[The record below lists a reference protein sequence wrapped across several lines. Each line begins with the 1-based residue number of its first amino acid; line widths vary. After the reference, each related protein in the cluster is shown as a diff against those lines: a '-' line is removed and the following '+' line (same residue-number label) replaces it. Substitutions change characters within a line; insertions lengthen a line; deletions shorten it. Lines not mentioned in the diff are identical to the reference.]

1 MGLCG
6 RSLLL
11 QGRRRAGLPAL
22 FSLGVPPWLEGPKPV
37 AQGLQGGLGGLAL
50 LEWLPGLNDSSLSPN
65 GVNLRPRLWLR
76 SGRPGEV
83 ARGRSAGC
91 GDAINAAHQ
100 QPQKNQRGMKWAAY
114 RVQRRQIAK

>member
-50 LEWLPGLNDSSLSPN
+50 LEWLPGLNDISLSRN
-65 GVNLRPRLWLR
+65 GGNLRPRLWLR
-76 SGRPGEV
+76 AGRPGEV
-83 ARGRSAGC
+83 SHGRTAG
-91 GDAINAAHQ
+91 
-100 QPQKNQRGMKWAAY
+100 
-114 RVQRRQIAK
+114 